1 MLRFLPKRGAA
12 VLQWVAFGNPH
23 CAKVRGNLM
32 VVRGMIGA
40 CGYVQRGAVALK
52 GALDFLRGGIRHYAV
67 HSGHFRFV
75 PAGILA
81 LDAPRDQVACR
92 PRE

>member
-12 VLQWVAFGNPH
+12 VLQRVAFGNPH
-23 CAKVRGNLM
+23 GPKVRGNPM

-40 CGYVQRGAVALK
+40 CGAVQRGVEPSR

-67 HSGHFRFV
+67 HSGHFGFV

-81 LDAPRDQVACR
+81 LYAPRDQVACG
-92 PRE
+92 PSE